1 MPADLYRDA
10 LVGIRARLVDLD
22 RRIRERETELTDA
35 FWSNLEPYLRE
46 RLGEL
51 RAALELVGAESLD
64 KLARAEVLLSAYAEE
79 LDAWIAR
86 APALEEEWL
95 AVPGDV
101 GDPPPVPGSGP
112 RLSSVDGRE
121 FLRTFGA
128 IVRETA
134 SPGVE
139 LVEDGWWSCIARFR
153 HRDAPFVL
161 RASALPT
168 DRGRIGE
175 VSMQMVTSV
184 ARAAPPLLVKHES
197 LFAAVGKAMGWRKEV
212 EVGDA
217 SFDGLF
223 FIQGAK
229 SDASR
234 FLVPKVRSFLMTLA
248 RFDVPTLEIDPAK
261 RTASLSWRF
270 EPVASAIEAAV
281 RTLTVI
287 REMPSTI
294 CFRR

>member
-10 LVGIRARLVDLD
+10 LIGIRARILDLD
-22 RRIRERETELTDA
+22 ARIRERETELTEA

-51 RAALELVGAESLD
+51 RAALELVGAESLEM
-64 KLARAEVLLSAYAEE
+64 LARAEVLLSAYVEE

-95 AVPGDV
+95 ELPGEV
-101 GDPPPVPGSGP
+101 GDPPAVPESGP
-112 RLSSVDGRE
+112 RLCSQEGRT

-128 IVRETA
+128 IVRET
-134 SPGVE
+134 SPSVE
-139 LVEDGWWSCIARFR
+139 LVEDGWWSSVARFR

-168 DRGRIGE
+168 DSGQIGE
-175 VSMQMVTSV
+175 VSMQLVTSV
-184 ARAAPPLLVKHES
+184 ARAAPRLLVKHES
-197 LFAAVGKAMGWRKEV
+197 LFAAFGKAMGWRKEV

-223 FIQGAK
+223 LIQGAR
-229 SDASR
+229 SDACR
-234 FLVPKVRSFLMTLA
+234 FLVPKVRSFLLALA
-248 RFDVPTLEIDPAK
+248 RFDVPTLEIDPTK

-270 EPVASAIEAAV
+270 EPAVSAIDSAV
-281 RTLTVI
+281 RVLTII
-287 REMPSTI
+287 REMPASI
-294 CFRR
+294 SFRR